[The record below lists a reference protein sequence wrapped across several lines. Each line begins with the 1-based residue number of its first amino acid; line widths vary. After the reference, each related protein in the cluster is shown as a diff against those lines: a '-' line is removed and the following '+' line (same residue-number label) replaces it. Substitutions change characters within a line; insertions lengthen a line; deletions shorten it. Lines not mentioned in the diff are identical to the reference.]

1 MKTGDMVE
9 WVNGMGITLTGEVL
23 EAPGYDEAR
32 PKVRESRSGNVLYPR
47 NARVIVL
54 TAQDAEKLAGVPE
67 PLKILV
73 PGIVIEES
81 PPKTAMD
88 AFHLLC
94 QLKVGKREATLFDGL
109 SLLYQWLSGLPDE
122 QADEYVAEALQEIAA
137 DCN

>member
-9 WVNGMGITLTGEVL
+9 WTNGMGITLTGEVL

-81 PPKTAMD
+81 PKTAMD
-88 AFHLLC
+88 AFNLLC
-94 QLKVGKREATLFDGL
+94 QFKVDRRDATLFDGL
-109 SLLYQWLSGLPDE
+109 SELYQSISGLPSE

-137 DCN
+137 DRN